1 MHCKNKDACDINWD
15 ELDRKKADPE
25 EPDITF
31 PVLEIFR
38 SIQGEGSHIGQMVT
52 FIRLAGC
59 NLRCPW
65 CDTKGSWN
73 AEGEQKSI
81 LEIMAE
87 IEPGDPVVITGGE
100 PTIHE
105 ELGELITALHGMGSY
120 VMLETN
126 GTNCVPW
133 NVDWV
138 TASPK
143 PPMYAIHPQLRPNE
157 LKYVVTDDFN
167 MAKAIP
173 EEVRQMYEGVIWLQ
187 PDGTN
192 AQTMERAWDKCFK
205 LVQEDDRL
213 RVGVQLHKL
222 MEVQ

>member
-1 MHCKNKDACDINWD
+1 MHCQRKDSWDINRD
-15 ELDRKKADPE
+15 ALDLKKKQAEPEL
-25 EPDITF
+25 TF

-38 SIQGEGSHIGQMVT
+38 SIQGEGGHIGQRAT

-73 AEGEQKSI
+73 AEGEQKTI
-81 LEIMAE
+81 LEILAK
-87 IEPGDPVVITGGE
+87 ITPGDLVVITGGE

-105 ELGELITALHGMGSY
+105 ELVELVSALHDFGSY

-126 GTNCVPW
+126 GTNRVPW
-133 NVDWV
+133 NVDWITV
-138 TASPK
+138 SPK
-143 PPMYAIHPQLRPNE
+143 PPHYTIHPDLHPNE

-167 MAKAIP
+167 AYKAIP
-173 EEVRQMYEGVIWLQ
+173 EEVRRIYAGSIWLQ

-192 AQTMERAWDKCFK
+192 TQTMEDAWRKCFK
-205 LVQEDDRL
+205 LAQGDDRL
-213 RVGVQLHKL
+213 RVGLQLHKL

>member
-1 MHCKNKDACDINWD
+1 MICKGKDYCDRD
-15 ELDRKKADPE
+15 LDPVL
-25 EPDITF
+25 TF

-38 SIQGEGSHIGQMVT
+38 SIQGEGSHIGQVVT

-73 AEGEQKSI
+73 AEGEQKTLLDI
-81 LEIMAE
+81 LGEV
-87 IEPGDPVVITGGE
+87 EPGDPVVITGGE
-100 PTIHE
+100 PTIHK
-105 ELGELITALHGMGSY
+105 ELVELVSALHEQGCY

-126 GTNCVPW
+126 GTNNVPW
-133 NVDWV
+133 NVDWI
-138 TASPK
+138 TCSPK
-143 PPMYAIHPQLRPNE
+143 PPLYDIHPQLHPDE
-157 LKYVVTDDFN
+157 LKYVVTDDFD
-167 MAKAIP
+167 ARTAIP
-173 EEVRQMYEGVIWLQ
+173 EEIRRIYEGVIWLQ

-192 AQTMERAWDKCFK
+192 AQTMEHAWSKCYQ
-205 LVQEDDRL
+205 LVQKDDRL

>member
-1 MHCKNKDACDINWD
+1 MECERKDYCDIN
-15 ELDRKKADPE
+15 L
-25 EPDITF
+25 EPAPTF

-38 SIQGEGSHIGQMVT
+38 SIQGEGSHIGQAMT

-73 AEGEQKSI
+73 AEGEQKTLLDI
-81 LEIMAE
+81 LGE

-100 PTIHE
+100 PTIHK
-105 ELGELITALHGMGSY
+105 ELVELVSALHEQDCY
-120 VMLETN
+120 VMIETN
-126 GTNCVPW
+126 GTNNVPW
-133 NVDWV
+133 NVDWI
-138 TASPK
+138 TCSPK
-143 PPMYAIHPQLRPNE
+143 PPLYTIHPQLHPDE

-167 MAKAIP
+167 GRIAIP
-173 EEVRQMYEGVIWLQ
+173 EEVRRIYEGVIWLQ

-192 AQTMERAWDKCFK
+192 AQTMEHAWSKCYQ
-205 LVQEDDRL
+205 LVQEDGRL
-213 RVGVQLHKL
+213 RVGMQLHKL

>member
-1 MHCKNKDACDINWD
+1 MGCEGKDYCDIN
-15 ELDRKKADPE
+15 L
-25 EPDITF
+25 EPTLIF

-38 SIQGEGSHIGQMVT
+38 SIQGEGLHIGRAAT

-73 AEGEQKSI
+73 AEGEQKTLLDI
-81 LEIMAE
+81 LGEV
-87 IEPGDPVVITGGE
+87 EPGDPVVITGGE
-100 PTIHE
+100 PTIHK
-105 ELGELITALHGMGSY
+105 ELVELVSALHEQGCY
-120 VMLETN
+120 VMIETN
-126 GTNCVPW
+126 GTNSVPW
-133 NVDWV
+133 NVDWI
-138 TASPK
+138 TCSPK
-143 PPMYAIHPQLRPNE
+143 PPLYTIHPQLHPDE

-167 MAKAIP
+167 DRVAIP
-173 EEVRQMYEGVIWLQ
+173 EEVRRIYDGVIWLQ

-192 AQTMERAWDKCFK
+192 AQTMEHAWSKCYQ
-205 LVQEDDRL
+205 LVQEDNRL

>member
-1 MHCKNKDACDINWD
+1 MGCEGKDYCDIN
-15 ELDRKKADPE
+15 L
-25 EPDITF
+25 EPTLIF

-38 SIQGEGSHIGQMVT
+38 SIQGEGSHIGQAVT

-73 AEGEQKSI
+73 AEGEQKTLLDI
-81 LEIMAE
+81 LGEV
-87 IEPGDPVVITGGE
+87 EPGDPVVITGGE
-100 PTIHE
+100 PTIHK
-105 ELGELITALHGMGSY
+105 ELVELVSALHEQGCY
-120 VMLETN
+120 VMIETN
-126 GTNCVPW
+126 GTNNVPW
-133 NVDWV
+133 NVDWI
-138 TASPK
+138 TCSPK
-143 PPMYAIHPQLRPNE
+143 PPLYTIHPQLHPDE

-167 MAKAIP
+167 DRVAIP
-173 EEVRQMYEGVIWLQ
+173 EEVRRIYEGVIWLQ

-192 AQTMERAWDKCFK
+192 AQTMEHAWSKCYQ

>member
-1 MHCKNKDACDINWD
+1 MECERKDYCGIN
-15 ELDRKKADPE
+15 L
-25 EPDITF
+25 EPAPTF

-38 SIQGEGSHIGQMVT
+38 SIQGEGAHIGQAMT

-73 AEGEQKSI
+73 AEGEQKTLLDI
-81 LEIMAE
+81 LGE

-100 PTIHE
+100 PTIHK
-105 ELGELITALHGMGSY
+105 ELVELVSALHEQGCY
-120 VMLETN
+120 VMIETN
-126 GTNCVPW
+126 GTNNVPW
-133 NVDWV
+133 NVDWI
-138 TASPK
+138 TCSPK
-143 PPMYAIHPQLRPNE
+143 PPLYTIHPQLHPDE

-167 MAKAIP
+167 DRIAIP
-173 EEVRQMYEGVIWLQ
+173 EEVRRIYEGVIWLQ

-192 AQTMERAWDKCFK
+192 AQTMERAWSKCYQ

-213 RVGVQLHKL
+213 RVGMQLHKL